1 MEDEEAEDRKQ
12 KKFHNKAFE
21 REREGEREK
30 ESDNQREP
38 KNHLLQKSLKIDILF
53 SFKARLFIQ
62 KQNQQLI

>member
-1 MEDEEAEDRKQ
+1 MEDEEEDRKQ
-12 KKFHNKAFE
+12 KKFHNKASE

-38 KNHLLQKSLKIDILF
+38 KNHFLQKIDILF

>member
-1 MEDEEAEDRKQ
+1 MEDEEEDRKQ

-38 KNHLLQKSLKIDILF
+38 KNHLLQKSLKDWY
-53 SFKARLFIQ
+53 SF
-62 KQNQQLI
+62 LI